1 MKNVVNRAKF
11 VCGGEE
17 GASNLELVVWF
28 GVVLFLAV
36 ALIAFGGNIKG
47 FLGGAGKDVDKITT
61 NNTGKIPTSP

>member
-36 ALIAFGGNIKG
+36 ALIAFGGNISK
-47 FLGGAGKDVDKITT
+47 FLGGAGEDVNTIKT
-61 NNTGKIPTSP
+61 NNTGKL

>member
-47 FLGGAGKDVDKITT
+47 FLGGAGSDVDKIKT
-61 NNTGKIPTSP
+61 NNTGKI